1 MKTYIQIFRNMNTA
15 EKLCATWA
23 VFLTLITCAH
33 IVFTSS
39 GSETMEKHNWI
50 NTLNRMQSEC
60 QALRNLTG
68 TQQEAIRD
76 AISALRNATDTLGND
91 FDLCLSECRAIDRA
105 FWAMHHAF
113 ENLEPNEHQLEQI
126 EAHNLEWDYDT
137 QTWSEITPDDET
149 VDDWHPHGV

>member
-1 MKTYIQIFRNMNTA
+1 
-15 EKLCATWA
+15 
-23 VFLTLITCAH
+23 
-33 IVFTSS
+33 
-39 GSETMEKHNWI
+39 MEKHNWI

-76 AISALRNATDTLGND
+76 AIDALRCATNNLAEG
-91 FDLCLSECRAIDRA
+91 FDLHLSDCRAMTRA

-113 ENLEPNEHQLEQI
+113 ESLEPNEYQLEKI
-126 EAHNLEWDYDT
+126 EEHNLEWDYDT
-137 QTWSEITPDDET
+137 QTWSEVVPDSET

>member
-1 MKTYIQIFRNMNTA
+1 
-15 EKLCATWA
+15 
-23 VFLTLITCAH
+23 
-33 IVFTSS
+33 
-39 GSETMEKHNWI
+39 MEKHNWI

-76 AISALRNATDTLGND
+76 AIDALRCATNNLSED
-91 FDLCLSECRAIDRA
+91 FDLCLSDCRAMSRA

-113 ENLEPNEHQLEQI
+113 ENLEPNEYQLEQI
-126 EAHNLEWDYDT
+126 EAHNLEWDYET
-137 QTWSEITPDDET
+137 QTWSEVTPSDET

>member
-1 MKTYIQIFRNMNTA
+1 
-15 EKLCATWA
+15 
-23 VFLTLITCAH
+23 
-33 IVFTSS
+33 
-39 GSETMEKHNWI
+39 MEKHNWI

-76 AISALRNATDTLGND
+76 ATAALRDATNSLGED
-91 FDLCLSECRAIDRA
+91 FDLDLSECRAISHA
-105 FWAMHHAF
+105 FWAMRNAF
-113 ENLEPNEHQLEQI
+113 EDLEPNEYQIQQI

-137 QTWSEITPDDET
+137 QTWSEVTPSDET